1 MVVIL
6 ESRISSSGQ
15 VRLPKPVLK
24 ELGVEP
30 GDAVEFVI
38 ERGVV
43 RVRSTSASFRAA
55 LDKWSGYLGDL
66 GGQTVD
72 ELIEEM
78 RGR

>member
-1 MVVIL
+1 MT
-6 ESRISSSGQ
+6 
-15 VRLPKPVLK
+15 LPEPVLK
-24 ELGVEP
+24 ELGVAP

-43 RVRSTSASFRAA
+43 RVRRTSASFRAA

-66 GGQTVD
+66 GGRTVD
-72 ELIEEM
+72 ELIEDM

>member
-43 RVRSTSASFRAA
+43 RVRSASFRAA

-66 GGQTVD
+66 GGQSVD
-72 ELIEEM
+72 EIIEEM

>member
-1 MVVIL
+1 MVIP

-15 VRLPKPVLK
+15 VTLPEFVLK
-24 ELGVEP
+24 ELGVAP

-43 RVRSTSASFRAA
+43 RVRRKADFEAA
-55 LDKWSGYLGDL
+55 YRKWAGYLGDL

-72 ELIEEM
+72 EWIEEA

>member
-24 ELGVEP
+24 ELGVDP

-43 RVRSTSASFRAA
+43 RVRSTSFRAA

-66 GGQTVD
+66 GGQSVD
-72 ELIEEM
+72 EIIEEM